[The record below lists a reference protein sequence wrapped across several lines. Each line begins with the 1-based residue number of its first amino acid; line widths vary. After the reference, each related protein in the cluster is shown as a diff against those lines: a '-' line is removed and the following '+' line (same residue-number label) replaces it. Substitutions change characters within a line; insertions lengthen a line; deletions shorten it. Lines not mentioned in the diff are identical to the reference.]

1 MGGKP
6 GGAIWNKM
14 NYAIGAE
21 YGYSFPIARKLNID
35 FTLGVGYWGGI
46 YHEYE
51 PQAGYYVWKATKE
64 RRWIGP
70 TKAEISL
77 VWLLGRGNSNRKW
90 KRKLEMKKDSH
101 DRKKED
107 SPDRKKK
114 KKKGGADE

>member
-1 MGGKP
+1 MR
-6 GGAIWNKM
+6 
-14 NYAIGAE
+14 
-21 YGYSFPIARKLNID
+21 PIKHRACFLTKFQIESVLLKID

-114 KKKGGADE
+114 KKGGADE